1 MAEARRQREA
11 AYVLD
16 RIDLLLGRPGLR
28 EHRFD
33 WLRGDP
39 GPSGRTA
46 ALPVDGY
53 WPDLGLVVEVY
64 ERQHDHPVRH
74 FDKPDKLT
82 VSGVHRGE
90 QRRIYDQRR
99 RALVPARGYAL
110 LIVRTTQLTVDRRG
124 RLLRESEKDDALL
137 RGLLDAAAA
146 TPGQVHEHPS
156 DLTRAPATPT

>member
-1 MAEARRQREA
+1 MAGPRRQREA
-11 AYVLD
+11 ACVLD
-16 RIDLLLGRPGLR
+16 RVDLLLGRSGLR

-46 ALPVDGY
+46 TLPVDSF

-99 RALVPARGYAL
+99 RTLVPDHGLTL
-110 LIVRTTQLTVDRRG
+110 LVIRASLLTVDRRG
-124 RLLRESEKDDALL
+124 RLLRDTAADDGAL
-137 RGLLDAAAA
+137 REVLDEALFE
-146 TPGQVHEHPS
+146 PGRLHERP
-156 DLTRAPATPT
+156 PA